1 MESVLEM
8 VQVCCIIG
16 THTNVAQHSGFGV
29 TFQLRVKQGRQ
40 HSAHQQ
46 QPSSSPDTQPLKR
59 WLWPTISTPCLI
71 EYKIDLLQS
80 REKKRGK
87 RESNASARKGGIQQL
102 GFGLKHSSTV
112 VWCSKCLYL
121 VRLSYL
127 LFKWSLHICS
137 ICVQIYLS
145 WSFYGI
151 LCNSMW
157 KKLASHV
164 TVGTHKELVCICALW
179 QNETKFKAHERL
191 VLTTLLSDW

>member
-71 EYKIDLLQS
+71 EYKIDLFQS
-80 REKKRGK
+80 REEKREERGK
-87 RESNASARKGGIQQL
+87 AMLQRAREAFNNWALVLNTPAQWCGVRNAS
-102 GFGLKHSSTV
+102 T
-112 VWCSKCLYL
+112 
-121 VRLSYL
+121 
-127 LFKWSLHICS
+127 WSDYHICFLNGHCIS
-137 ICVQIYLS
+137 VVYVYRYTYLDH
-145 WSFYGI
+145 FMAYYVI
-151 LCNSMW
+151 ACEKN
-157 KKLASHV
+157 
-164 TVGTHKELVCICALW
+164 
-179 QNETKFKAHERL
+179 
-191 VLTTLLSDW
+191 